1 MEAER
6 GIMETYI
13 HRVQYYETD
22 RMGITH
28 HSNYIRWMEEARVVF
43 LDSIGWGYDRME
55 ELGILSPVV
64 SVEANYRH
72 TTTFGDRVAVQVWI
86 QEYKG
91 VRLVVSYDMKNIN
104 TGETVFTGSS
114 SHCFLDREGTLIRM
128 KKQFPEL
135 DEILRHM
142 VGVKEI

>member
-1 MEAER
+1 
-6 GIMETYI
+6 METYI

-64 SVEANYRH
+64 SVEANYKH
-72 TTTFGDRVAVQVWI
+72 TTTFGDRVAIGVWI
-86 QEYKG
+86 QEYRG
-91 VRLVVSYDMKNIN
+91 VRLVVSYEMKNTE
-104 TGETVFTGSS
+104 TGKVVFTGSS
-114 SHCFLDREGTLIRM
+114 SHCFLDRSGGLIRM
-128 KKQFPEL
+128 KKAFPQVDQVL
-135 DEILRHM
+135 KSM
-142 VGVKEI
+142 VQRGHEKG